1 MDHDSWTRTPLV
13 ASATAHVWPAV
24 IMAIQAYPLEGW
36 LLPEP
41 PAGSGMEIVVAVLL
55 LAFAGIALVHVNGYW
70 KLRREVRLRKELQ
83 RRIDEVSDNLPV
95 VVFQARRERDG
106 RIHLELL
113 AGDTPQLFSAA
124 PRELKTD
131 PSRILAAVCTP
142 DRTRVLSG
150 LMRAVRRICPVS
162 LQFTA
167 QGVRGVRCI
176 SMHAWPTLGPAN
188 EQRWTG
194 YWMDVSE
201 EHARGQAIAR
211 AHARAEAEVESRGRL
226 IATLGTGIRGPMHA
240 LLQRMA
246 VLRGGELDAH
256 QRAALDSLEDAS
268 VMLARILEDVLALS
282 TTEDADMVLHSTPV
296 DLRAVLDNV
305 RQLLQPVA
313 AGKGLQLGQQVDPRL
328 ARWLRVDGTR
338 LRQILFNL
346 VGNAIKFTERGEV
359 SMQVHVAEDTMEV
372 QRLRI
377 EVHDTGIG
385 IAAERQEAVFEP
397 FAQAETFTAR
407 RYGGTGLGL
416 GICRR
421 LVRRMGGN
429 LQLHSIPGE
438 GTVFAV
444 ELPLPHAMPD
454 PAVADGDSASLP
466 GPSSIAAGNVPRVLV
481 AEDHPTQQLLMQWW
495 LRGLG
500 LEVDVAGDGEQALE
514 LWRQGNPVLVFTD
527 DQMPGLGGRELVHG
541 IREEERTQGRMRVPI
556 IGMSA
561 EVDGMRG
568 VSLDHLLAKPISK
581 RALIEAVNG
590 VLPGLLEGLGKAGT
604 PKAAA
609 SAPEDEL
616 SLAGLG
622 ERFGSVDIARE
633 LVHSLRTSLDEDLQA
648 LRQEWDEGALEAA
661 MHRLHRLA
669 GGVGSIGLH
678 ALAVNLRELSEARA
692 PVDAAR
698 REALQARLQHVIQHL
713 RNLEAA

>member
-1 MDHDSWTRTPLV
+1 MALP
-13 ASATAHVWPAV
+13 TAPVCPAV
-24 IMAIQAYPLEGW
+24 VVATQAYPLEGW
-36 LLPEP
+36 SLSEP
-41 PAGSGMEIVVAVLL
+41 PAAPGMVTVVGFLL
-55 LAFAGIALVHVNGYW
+55 LAFVAIGLVHLNGYW
-70 KLRREVRLRKELQ
+70 KLRREIRLRRELQ

-124 PRELKTD
+124 PRELKAD
-131 PSRILAAVCTP
+131 PSRILAAICLP
-142 DRTRVLSG
+142 DRTRVLTG

-162 LQFTA
+162 LQFTT
-167 QGVRGVRCI
+167 QGVRGMRCI

-201 EHARGQAIAR
+201 ERAREQAIAR
-211 AHARAEAEVESRGRL
+211 AHARTEAEVEGRGRL
-226 IATLGTGIRGPMHA
+226 IATLGTGISGPMHA

-246 VLRGGELDAH
+246 MLRGGELDAH

-282 TTEDADMVLHSTPV
+282 ATEDADMALDSTPV
-296 DLRAVLDNV
+296 DLRAVLDSMQ
-305 RQLLQPVA
+305 QLLQPVA
-313 AGKGLQLGQQVDPRL
+313 VGKGLKLGQRVDPRL
-328 ARWLRVDGTR
+328 ARWLQVDGTR

-346 VGNAIKFTERGEV
+346 VGNAIKFTEHGDV
-359 SMQVHVAEDTMEV
+359 SMQVHVVDDTMEI

-385 IAAERQEAVFEP
+385 IAAERQQAIFEP
-397 FAQAETFTAR
+397 FAQADTFTAR

-421 LVRRMGGN
+421 LVHRMGGS
-429 LQLHSIPGE
+429 LQLRSVPGE

-454 PAVADGDSASLP
+454 PPAVDRDSRPPLPPASV
-466 GPSSIAAGNVPRVLV
+466 AGGAVPRVLV

-500 LEVDVAGDGEQALE
+500 VEVDVAGDGEQALA
-514 LWRQGNPVLVFTD
+514 LWRHGHPVLVFTD
-527 DQMPGLGGRELVHG
+527 DQMPGLGGRELVHA
-541 IREEERTQGRMRVPI
+541 IREEERGENRAGVPI

-561 EVDGMRG
+561 EVGGMRG
-568 VSLDHLLAKPISK
+568 VPLDHLLAKPIS
-581 RALIEAVNG
+581 RRTLIEAIGRVRPDLLDAAGNAC
-590 VLPGLLEGLGKAGT
+590 VPGM
-604 PKAAA
+604 AAPA
-609 SAPEDEL
+609 QEDVL

-633 LVHSLRTSLDEDLQA
+633 LVHSLRTSMDDDLQA
-648 LRQEWDEGALEAA
+648 LRREWDDDELAA
-661 MHRLHRLA
+661 AARRLHRLA

-678 ALAVNLRELSEARA
+678 ALAMTLRELSEARA
-692 PVDAAR
+692 PLDAAR
-698 REALQARLQHVIQHL
+698 RDALQVRLQRLVQHL
-713 RNLEAA
+713 RELEAA